1 MRKSSRMFVAAL
13 LSVGVACGAPSTG
26 STIGTSHSPGVRRY
40 ATVRDLVAGA
50 DQPQPR
56 EQLLAIAEFIRRWEQ
71 DPFLPTT
78 PPNPDEEPST
88 IALML
93 MWLAASPDV
102 HVTMCVGVAQL
113 AEEQGGEGAATGF
126 VVGAGFGMAAYMIE
140 NPAEAADPESDR
152 VQGAGLESGLR
163 WFEAYRRRG
172 QAHGAPILD
181 ELIEIRRRGGREAL
195 QAYHR
200 DHHRCER
207 RMDAER

>member
-13 LSVGVACGAPSTG
+13 LSVGVACGAPSPG
-26 STIGTSHSPGVRRY
+26 STIGTSHSPGVQRY

-93 MWLAASPDV
+93 MWLAASP
-102 HVTMCVGVAQL
+102 
-113 AEEQGGEGAATGF
+113 
-126 VVGAGFGMAAYMIE
+126 
-140 NPAEAADPESDR
+140 ESI
-152 VQGAGLESGLR
+152 V
-163 WFEAYRRRG
+163 
-172 QAHGAPILD
+172 
-181 ELIEIRRRGGREAL
+181 
-195 QAYHR
+195 
-200 DHHRCER
+200 
-207 RMDAER
+207 